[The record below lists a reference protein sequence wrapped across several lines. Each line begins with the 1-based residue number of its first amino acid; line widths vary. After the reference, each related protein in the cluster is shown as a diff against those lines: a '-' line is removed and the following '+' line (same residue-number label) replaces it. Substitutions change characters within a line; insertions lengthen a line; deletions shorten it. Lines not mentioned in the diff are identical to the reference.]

1 MKHFCKE
8 LNKNFDT
15 KEELFKALIDN
26 ENLIFA
32 QKKLETKSIEKSSQV
47 VTSQFDI
54 AKAIENEAI
63 KGLKFDEDYYYF
75 VVNSANI
82 LDSHGDVH
90 VDGNWNKTVKEQQGK
105 VYLVWEHSLQRKDV
119 IAFPNSIELLT
130 AKVPFSAIGKN
141 YEGETYSLIYKVKK
155 SEIADDQAKNWLE
168 KGIPLQ
174 ASVRM
179 HYIKIETAINSENPE
194 YAKQKATFEQYYP
207 LIANKNEFDSIDY
220 FWVIKEAKNTLESSL
235 VLFGSN
241 QATGL
246 IQENKEQSQGTQE
259 QEEQQEKST
268 QTEQKKVLI
277 F

>member
-8 LNKNFDT
+8 LNKSFET
-15 KEELFKALIDN
+15 KEDIFKALIEN

-32 QKKLETKSIEKSSQV
+32 QKKLEIKSIDKSCQI
-47 VTSQFDI
+47 VTSQNEI
-54 AKAIENEAI
+54 SKAIENDTI
-63 KGLKFDEDYYYF
+63 KGLKFDSDYYYF

-82 LDSHGDVH
+82 LDSHGDMH
-90 VDGNWNKTVKEQQGK
+90 VEGNWNKTVKEQKGK
-105 VYLVWEHSLQRKDV
+105 VYLVREHSLKRNDV

-141 YEGETYSLIYKVKK
+141 HDGETYSLIYKVKK
-155 SEIADDQAKNWLE
+155 SDIVDEQAKIWLE

-179 HYIKIETAINSENPE
+179 QYVKIETAINSTNTE
-194 YAKQKATFEQYYP
+194 YAKQKAVYDQYHP
-207 LIANKNEFDSIDY
+207 LIANKEDFDSIDY

-246 IQENKEQSQGTQE
+246 IQENKEQSEDTQPTKEEQHNGTQE
-259 QEEQQEKST
+259 
-268 QTEQKKVLI
+268 EQKKVLI